1 MTGWIFNAS
10 PVILLGK
17 IHQLHLIEALSPE
30 FRIPSAV
37 IEEIG
42 AGCSDDPAVKWL
54 KKPSIADHIVDAPT
68 APFFLIQWDLERV
81 KPPCSVWRSRKSGRW
96 RFSTTL
102 PHANSLRHSKCRWSE
117 LLDYW
122 SALRTQ
128 AWLTGSLRTFR
139 ASSPS
144 GPTFLILSSPVPWCW
159 QMKHPDLRPLL
170 LILPPCLLLLRP
182 LAFSI

>member
-68 APFFLIQWDLERV
+68 APFFLIQWDLGAGETAV
-81 KPPCSVWRSRKSGRW
+81 LSLALTEIGSVAVLDDLAARKFAQTFQVPLVG
-96 RFSTTL
+96 TL
-102 PHANSLRHSKCRWSE
+102 GLLVRAKNAGLVDRIAPHVQSLQSVGANLSHTVIS
-117 LLDYW
+117 
-122 SALRTQ
+122 SAL
-128 AWLTGSLRTFR
+128 
-139 ASSPS
+139 
-144 GPTFLILSSPVPWCW
+144 V
-159 QMKHPDLRPLL
+159 
-170 LILPPCLLLLRP
+170 
-182 LAFSI
+182 LANETP